1 MNWEAAGV
9 IAEVVGAIA
18 VVLTL
23 VYLAVQVR
31 YARNETIDQNR
42 LTRSTAVREIIL
54 ATTANDDFRS
64 GQIRHWGLGEYYETL
79 AKKLGITSV
88 EASRNEWGDQYYF
101 WMYWGQW
108 TATNDPDDLRELKHI
123 IQTLFALPGMRHT
136 WDSSPLGKV
145 LLDERFVEFVDEV
158 LDEEMK

>member
-31 YARNETIDQNR
+31 YARNETVDQNR
-42 LTRSTAVREIIL
+42 LTRSTAVREVIL
-54 ATTANDDFRS
+54 ATIVDDDFRS
-64 GQIRHWGLGEYYETL
+64 GQMRHWGLEEYYETL
-79 AKKLGITSV
+79 AKELGITSV

-108 TATNDPDDLRELKHI
+108 TATNDPDDLLELKHI

-145 LLDERFVEFVDEV
+145 LLDEQFVEFVDEV